1 MGTNPTYSPL
11 TGRAYQ
17 TGQIN
22 LPTTTGTELVGV
34 DNGGATEVDVYV
46 ASIATD
52 VLLATENTIAT
63 ASPFT
68 LTGANC
74 IGKYGDAIARLTA
87 TLAAAGTATLPTVA
101 NLVAAFLGGT
111 VPVNGA
117 YTLTIANVSSNNFAW
132 TLAGNTGWTLINPG
146 VNNVNFTIPQYQY
159 NNYLIQFTSQTT
171 ATITLIN
178 AGFVTA

>member
-52 VLLATENTIAT
+52 VLLAT
-63 ASPFT
+63 
-68 LTGANC
+68 
-74 IGKYGDAIARLTA
+74 
-87 TLAAAGTATLPTVA
+87 
-101 NLVAAFLGGT
+101 
-111 VPVNGA
+111 
-117 YTLTIANVSSNNFAW
+117 
-132 TLAGNTGWTLINPG
+132 
-146 VNNVNFTIPQYQY
+146 
-159 NNYLIQFTSQTT
+159 
-171 ATITLIN
+171 
-178 AGFVTA
+178 

>member
-22 LPTTTGTELVGV
+22 LPTTTGTELVSV
-34 DNGGATEVDVYV
+34 DNGGATDVNVYV
-46 ASIATD
+46 SAIATD
-52 VLLATENTIAT
+52 VLLATENTIAGGT
-63 ASPFT
+63 PLA
-68 LTGANC
+68 LTGANI

-117 YTLTIANVSSNNFAW
+117 YTLTVANVSSGNFAW
-132 TLAGNTGWTLINPG
+132 TLATNTGWTLNGPAANY
-146 VNNVNFTIPQYQY
+146 VIPQYQY